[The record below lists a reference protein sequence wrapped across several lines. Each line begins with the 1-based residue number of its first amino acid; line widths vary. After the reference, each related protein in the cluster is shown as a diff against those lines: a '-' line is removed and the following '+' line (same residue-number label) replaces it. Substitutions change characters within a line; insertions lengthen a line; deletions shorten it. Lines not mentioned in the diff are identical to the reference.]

1 MKNRYNDV
9 IAEKIIEHIKQNNLD
24 SIQTTN
30 LAAELDLSKDLNEL
44 MAETLTVLYDDG
56 IITGIDVIKNSG
68 TGKNLVV
75 GIVKPKIT

>member
-1 MKNRYNDV
+1 
-9 IAEKIIEHIKQNNLD
+9 
-24 SIQTTN
+24 
-30 LAAELDLSKDLNEL
+30 